1 MTTTRQI
8 TISGVSHTVVL
19 SDDSTA
25 LQAAGAA
32 GRAVVGLWDKNHLD
46 RSLFPAFYVIE
57 NIEQADRD
65 FLTKVVLRH
74 LGLPWEI
81 CCTKRLTIREFTL
94 NDAENIPGGEYSGPG
109 DFVFLSQETLSAYI
123 KHQYTFFEY
132 GIWAVIEKVKGQLI
146 GKAGLSDLPL
156 EVMAQF
162 PALQTFDSVLE
173 LSYHIFS
180 PYRNKGYALET
191 CTAILDYGET
201 YGLPIAARVSSLNK
215 PSMRLLKHL
224 GFTELGTCSPCPGE
238 NILLYIRKNYLFPV

>member
-109 DFVFLSQETLSAYI
+109 DFVFLSQETLSANI
-123 KHQYTFFEY
+123 NIHFLSMEF
-132 GIWAVIEKVKGQLI
+132 
-146 GKAGLSDLPL
+146 GL
-156 EVMAQF
+156 
-162 PALQTFDSVLE
+162 
-173 LSYHIFS
+173 
-180 PYRNKGYALET
+180 
-191 CTAILDYGET
+191 
-201 YGLPIAARVSSLNK
+201 
-215 PSMRLLKHL
+215 
-224 GFTELGTCSPCPGE
+224 
-238 NILLYIRKNYLFPV
+238 